1 MGSVPSGVELVEATP
16 ARVLAIYAH
25 PDDADVSCGG
35 TLARW
40 AAAGAEVHTVVV
52 TSGDKGSSDPGTEP
66 VALIARRVLEVEAAA
81 AVLGLAGHHL
91 LGHPDG
97 EIGDDLDLRAELVG
111 LVRTLRPEVV
121 VCPDPEAVL
130 FGQEYVNHRDHR
142 VVGWVTLDA
151 VAPAAALPLYFP
163 EAGPAHQVDTM
174 YLSGTLAPD
183 VWVDISA
190 TVGEK
195 IKAILC
201 HASQV
206 GDAPDWLGDAV
217 RQRAAEAGRAAGV
230 AYAEAFRRLRLR
242 G

>member
-1 MGSVPSGVELVEATP
+1 MPSSVELVGEVPGRA
-16 ARVLAIYAH
+16 LAIYAH
-25 PDDADVSCGG
+25 PDDADVSAGG
-35 TLARW
+35 TLALW
-40 AAAGAEVHTVVV
+40 AMAGAEVHTVVV
-52 TSGDKGSSDPGTEP
+52 TSGDKGSTDPLMDPHFLAQLRIG
-66 VALIARRVLEVEAAA
+66 EVGAAA

-97 EIGDDLDLRAELVG
+97 EICDDRELRFELVRW
-111 LVRTLRPEVV
+111 VRALRPEVV

-130 FGQEYVNHRDHR
+130 FGQDYVNHRDHR
-142 VVGWVTLDA
+142 VVGWATLDA
-151 VAPAAALPLYFP
+151 LAPAAALPLYFP
-163 EAGPAHQVDTM
+163 DAGPAHQVDTI
-174 YLSGTLAPD
+174 YLSGTLLPD

-195 IKAILC
+195 VKAVLC

-206 GDAPDWLGDAV
+206 GDSGDWLAEAV

-230 AYAEAFRRLRLR
+230 AYGEAFRRLRLR

>member
-1 MGSVPSGVELVEATP
+1 MEVP
-16 ARVLAIYAH
+16 ARALAIYAH

-40 AAAGAEVHTVVV
+40 AAAGAEVHSVVV
-52 TSGDKGSSDPGTEP
+52 TSGDKGSADPACDP
-66 VALIARRVLEVEAAA
+66 SALAERRVGEVAAAA

-97 EIGDDLDLRAELVG
+97 EVCDDRALRSELVA
-111 LVRTLRPEVV
+111 LVRALRPEVV

-130 FGQEYVNHRDHR
+130 FGQDYVNHRDHR
-142 VVGWVTLDA
+142 VVGWATLDA

-163 EAGPAHQVDTM
+163 EAGPAHQVDTV

-183 VWVDISA
+183 VWVDITS

-195 IKAILC
+195 VKAVLC
-201 HASQV
+201 HVSQV
-206 GDAPDWLGDAV
+206 GDSGDWLGEAV
-217 RQRAAEAGRAAGV
+217 RQRAAEAGRAARV
-230 AYAEAFRRLRLR
+230 AHAEAFRRLRLR